1 MDRLAH
7 LLEATTGGGEAVKA
21 ATAAL
26 EEEQKGPGEEDRCIL
41 PVCKGQAPL
50 PLEESVLWLMCNY
63 CSSSQVGGSLPR
75 KQVVYLN
82 KLACVQGKVRTY
94 HLVGKRSF
102 TPLSCQA
109 SAASCW
115 RYAR

>member
-7 LLEATTGGGEAVKA
+7 LLEATTGGGDAVKA

-41 PVCKGQAPL
+41 PFCKGQAPL
-50 PLEESVLWLMCNY
+50 LLEELVLWLMCND
-63 CSSSQVGGSLPR
+63 CSSSQVGGSLPSHGFKNV

-82 KLACVQGKVRTY
+82 KLAWVQGVPT
-94 HLVGKRSF
+94 
-102 TPLSCQA
+102 
-109 SAASCW
+109 W
-115 RYAR
+115 